1 MPFKTGKKIL
11 ETHLNTSR
19 ANQKTWKRVR
29 KLTEILEIPI
39 PEAQKTLRT
48 LPENAKKSLD
58 TLEIPPRRFQN
69 PRQAHRAYQEAI
81 RNIKKNLRRPS
92 KGDPKRSVRAGA
104 PNEYIQE
111 TQQPPLVTL
120 RTLKKLKETCKKHF
134 GGDWNLLE
142 QSAKALKELL
152 AGLE

>member
-11 ETHLNTSR
+11 ETHLNTSK
-19 ANQKTWKRVR
+19 AQKRTWKRVR
-29 KLTEILEIPI
+29 KLSKTTGMPILEARKAYKNLT
-39 PEAQKTLRT
+39 ETQKKALDT
-48 LPENAKKSLD
+48 PENTEKD
-58 TLEIPPRRFQN
+58 FDNTLV
-69 PRQAHRAYQEAI
+69 ALWTAT
-81 RNIKKNLRRPS
+81 KTVRRPS